1 MSTPIF
7 LIPFINIDTL
17 LKFIIGSGVSSQETN
32 PFMRFTQ
39 AIDNI
44 ENAKFYIESSK
55 SDAQYRY
62 RLFRVGKDTFIVNVI
77 ALNGSNIAFSA
88 GVLANQIADDYL
100 KQIFETDYDLRE
112 VEKLNM
118 EIFKTVAVEQ
128 GRDPNDV
135 IGTRLFRENVPEYM
149 KELLYIIP
157 DEEDSR
163 PDDKNSGQF
172 DQNSQTDDSSNLN
185 ITEDNEDSAFQFKNA
200 IESWLNIKM
209 IDKDKLLTPWVV
221 KTSDGNI
228 LKGYE

>member
-1 MSTPIF
+1 MSATIF
-7 LIPFINIDTL
+7 LIPFINIETL
-17 LKFIIGSGVSSQETN
+17 LQFIIGSGVSSQETD

-39 AIDNI
+39 ALDNI
-44 ENAKFYIESSK
+44 ENAKFYLESSK
-55 SDAQYRY
+55 SDAQYRF
-62 RLFRVGKDTFIVNVI
+62 RLFRVGRDTFIINVI
-77 ALNGSNIAFSA
+77 ALNGSNFAFSA

-112 VEKLNM
+112 VEKLNL

-128 GRDPNDV
+128 GRDPNEV
-135 IGTRLFRENVPEYM
+135 IGTGLFRENVPEYM

-172 DQNSQTDDSSNLN
+172 DQNSQTDDSSNLDIN
-185 ITEDNEDSAFQFKNA
+185 KDNEDSTFQFKNVVG
-200 IESWLNIKM
+200 SWLKIKM
-209 IDKDKLLTPWVV
+209 IEKDKLLTSWVV
-221 KTSDGNI
+221 KTSNGKI